1 MSNSLHPYS
10 YRESDGQYYFDTPS
24 GARYV
29 AYFLDLSSLA
39 ENLFTFNFDRIIDG
53 APDSVDC
60 NVFDTICAILQSF
73 FLKHQNSMLLVC
85 DTADGREEA
94 RMRLFNSW
102 FLRIAPAG
110 LTKIDRSGKAE
121 AYNLFVSLF
130 VWADNPM
137 RDELVSILEE
147 YCQTMLQ

>member
-29 AYFLDLSSLA
+29 AYFLDLSSLV

-60 NVFDTICAILQSF
+60 NVLIQY
-73 FLKHQNSMLLVC
+73 
-85 DTADGREEA
+85 
-94 RMRLFNSW
+94 
-102 FLRIAPAG
+102 APYC
-110 LTKIDRSGKAE
+110 R
-121 AYNLFVSLF
+121 VS
-130 VWADNPM
+130 
-137 RDELVSILEE
+137 S
-147 YCQTMLQ
+147 